1 MQIEALKVKL
11 EQQAKQGAASQQLTD
26 LQQALQAASD
36 HDAEQAVA
44 HAKEITQLTEAHTQL
59 QNLVNS
65 LTEENTRLDQA
76 NTTRSMH
83 IGSLSAGLDQV
94 KRTKS
99 AKSGSGPDLSP
110 EVSPVEAPVD
120 DRSAELS
127 SELADL
133 QRKQSSRNLQV
144 CRLQPAACQH
154 GYSNFCNNMVLSDI
168 HRLSISHTYQV
179 AQSKSAWRA
188 QTCSTR
194 TQPWLASVLI
204 TIMIDF
210 CNVS

>member
-26 LQQALQAASD
+26 LQQALRAVSD

-59 QNLVNS
+59 QNLVNT

-99 AKSGSGPDLSP
+99 AKSGSGPDLLP
-110 EVSPVEAPVD
+110 QVSPVDAPVD

-144 CRLQPAACQH
+144 CRLRPAACQH
-154 GYSNFCNNMVLSDI
+154 GYSRNRLRPAACQHGQSNLCNDVVLSDI
-168 HRLSISHTYQV
+168 HYLSISRPYQV
-179 AQSKSAWRA
+179 AQNKSAWRA

-194 TQPWLASVLI
+194 T
-204 TIMIDF
+204 
-210 CNVS
+210 